1 MRPSIRM
8 IEFLK
13 SLVQIKSISPN
24 DNGCLNLIE
33 KELENLNFQCKRINY
48 MNVEN
53 LYATIGNSGKLFCFL
68 GHTDVV
74 PSGPEDKWKYPPFSA
89 TIEDDILYGRGV
101 ADMKA
106 PVAAFIEATKEFL
119 NSNDEP
125 NFRLAMLLTSNEEG
139 TSKDGFI
146 DKIIDKM
153 IKDNEIIDF
162 CLVGEPTSSEK
173 VADCVRIGR
182 RGSLGGYL
190 KIYGKQGHIA
200 YPEKVVN
207 PILLSGD
214 LISKLNNKIWDNGN
228 ISFDPTSFQI
238 SNINSGTGAHNV
250 VPGELELV
258 FNFRFSPESSEESL
272 KHDFESILNDLN
284 LNFDLKWDLNGN
296 PYYTKENFFKDIVS
310 NSIQEVTGYKPE
322 FNAKGGTSD
331 GRFVAKM
338 NSEIIELG
346 PVNKSIHQI
355 DEHVKISELWTLKD
369 IYKKI
374 LFNLNQVL

>member
-1 MRPSIRM
+1 M
-8 IEFLK
+8 IEL
-13 SLVQIKSISPN
+13 LQNLIQIKSISPK
-24 DNGCLNLIE
+24 DNGCFDLIE
-33 KELENLNFQCKRINY
+33 KELQSLNFKLERINY
-48 MNVEN
+48 QNIEN
-53 LYATIGNSGKLFCFL
+53 LYATIGTSGKLFCFL

-74 PSGPEDKWKYPPFSA
+74 PSGPENKWKYPPFSA
-89 TIEDDILYGRGV
+89 TIDGDLLYGRGT

-106 PVAAFIEATKEFL
+106 PVAAFIESVKEFL
-119 NSNDEP
+119 NSEEKL
-125 NFRLAMLLTSNEEG
+125 NFRLAILLTSNEEG

-153 IKDNEIIDF
+153 IQDNEIIDF

-173 VADCVRIGR
+173 VADCVRVGR
-182 RGSLGGYL
+182 RGSLGGHL

-200 YPEKVVN
+200 YPEKVLN

-214 LISKLNNKIWDNGN
+214 LISELNKKIWDSGN

-238 SNINSGTGAHNV
+238 SNINAGTGAHNV
-250 VPGELELV
+250 VPGELELT
-258 FNFRFSPESSEESL
+258 FNFRFSPESSEKSL
-272 KHDFESILNDLN
+272 KSDFESILNKLKLNYDL
-284 LNFDLKWDLNGN
+284 DWDLNGN
-296 PYYTKENFFKDIVS
+296 PYYTEGKFFKDIVS
-310 NSIQEVTGYKPE
+310 NSIKEVTGYIPE
-322 FNAKGGTSD
+322 LNAKGGTSD

-355 DEHVKISELWTLKD
+355 DEHIKISELWTLKD

-374 LFNLNQVL
+374 LFNLNQAL

>member
-1 MRPSIRM
+1 M
-8 IEFLK
+8 IELLQN
-13 SLVQIKSISPN
+13 LVQIKSISPK
-24 DNGCLNLIE
+24 DMGCFDLIE
-33 KELENLNFQCKRINY
+33 KELQDLNFKIERINY
-48 MNVEN
+48 QNVEN
-53 LYATIGNSGKLFCFL
+53 LYATIGTSGKLFCFL

-74 PSGPEDKWKYPPFSA
+74 PTGPEDKWKYPPFSA
-89 TIEDDILYGRGV
+89 TIEGDLLYGRGT

-106 PVAAFIEATKEFL
+106 PVAAFVESAKEFL
-119 NSNDEP
+119 NSTEEL
-125 NFRLAMLLTSNEEG
+125 NFRLAILLTSNEEG

-153 IKDNEIIDF
+153 IQDNEIIDF

-173 VADCVRIGR
+173 VADCVRVGR
-182 RGSLGGYL
+182 RGSLGGNL

-200 YPEKVVN
+200 YPEKVKN

-214 LISKLNNKIWDNGN
+214 LISELNNKIWDNGN
-228 ISFDPTSFQI
+228 TSFDPTSFQI
-238 SNINSGTGAHNV
+238 SNIKSGTGAHNV
-250 VPGELELV
+250 VPGELELT

-272 KHDFESILNDLN
+272 KDDFESILNDLN
-284 LNFDLKWDLNGN
+284 LNCDLNWDLNGS
-296 PYYTKENFFKDIVS
+296 PYYTEENFFKDIVS
-310 NSIQEVTGYKPE
+310 NSIKEITGYTPE
-322 FNAKGGTSD
+322 LNAKGGTSD

-374 LFNLNQVL
+374 LSNLNQAL

>member
-1 MRPSIRM
+1 M
-8 IEFLK
+8 IELLQN
-13 SLVQIKSISPN
+13 LVQIKSISPK
-24 DNGCLNLIE
+24 DMGCFDLIE
-33 KELENLNFQCKRINY
+33 KELQDLNFKIERINY
-48 MNVEN
+48 QNVEN
-53 LYATIGNSGKLFCFL
+53 LYATIGTSGKLFCFL

-74 PSGPEDKWKYPPFSA
+74 PTGPEDKWKYPPFSA
-89 TIEDDILYGRGV
+89 TIEGDLLYGRGT

-106 PVAAFIEATKEFL
+106 PVAAFVESAKEFL
-119 NSNDEP
+119 NSTEEL
-125 NFRLAMLLTSNEEG
+125 NFRLAILLTSNEEG

-153 IKDNEIIDF
+153 IQDNEIIDF

-173 VADCVRIGR
+173 VADCVRVGR
-182 RGSLGGYL
+182 RGSLGGNL

-200 YPEKVVN
+200 YPEKVIN

-214 LISKLNNKIWDNGN
+214 LISELNNKIWDNGN
-228 ISFDPTSFQI
+228 TSFDPTSFQI
-238 SNINSGTGAHNV
+238 SNIKSGTGAHNV
-250 VPGELELV
+250 VPGELELT

-272 KHDFESILNDLN
+272 KNDFESILNDLN
-284 LNFDLKWDLNGN
+284 LNWDLNWDLNGN
-296 PYYTKENFFKDIVS
+296 PYYTEENFFKDIVS
-310 NSIQEVTGYKPE
+310 NSIKEITGYTPE
-322 FNAKGGTSD
+322 LNAKGGTSD

-355 DEHVKISELWTLKD
+355 DEHVKISELWALKD

-374 LFNLNQVL
+374 LSNLNQAL

>member
-1 MRPSIRM
+1 M
-8 IEFLK
+8 IEL
-13 SLVQIKSISPN
+13 LQNLIQIKSISPK
-24 DNGCLNLIE
+24 DNGCFELIE
-33 KELENLNFQCKRINY
+33 NELQSLNFQLERINY
-48 MNVEN
+48 QNIEN
-53 LYATIGNSGKLFCFL
+53 LYATIGTSGKLFCFL

-89 TIEDDILYGRGV
+89 TIDGDLLYGRGT

-106 PVAAFIEATKEFL
+106 PVAAFIESVKEFL
-119 NSNDEP
+119 NSEEKL
-125 NFRLAMLLTSNEEG
+125 NFRLAILLTSNEEG

-153 IKDNEIIDF
+153 IQDNEIIDF

-173 VADCVRIGR
+173 VADCVRVGR
-182 RGSLGGYL
+182 RGSLGGHL

-200 YPEKVVN
+200 YPDKVVN

-214 LISKLNNKIWDNGN
+214 LISELNKKIWDSGN

-238 SNINSGTGAHNV
+238 SNISAGTGAHNV
-250 VPGELELV
+250 VPGELELT
-258 FNFRFSPESSEESL
+258 FNFRFSPESSEKSL
-272 KHDFESILNDLN
+272 KSDFESILNKLKLNYDL
-284 LNFDLKWDLNGN
+284 DWDLNGN
-296 PYYTKENFFKDIVS
+296 PYYTEGKFFKDIVS
-310 NSIQEVTGYKPE
+310 SSIKEVTGYIPE
-322 FNAKGGTSD
+322 LNAKGGTSD

-355 DEHVKISELWTLKD
+355 DEHIKISELWTLKD

-374 LFNLNQVL
+374 LFNLNQAL

>member
-1 MRPSIRM
+1 M
-8 IEFLK
+8 IELLQN
-13 SLVQIKSISPN
+13 LVQIKSISPK
-24 DNGCLNLIE
+24 DMGCFDLIE
-33 KELENLNFQCKRINY
+33 KELQDLNFKIERINY
-48 MNVEN
+48 QNVEN
-53 LYATIGNSGKLFCFL
+53 LYATIGTSGKLFCFL

-74 PSGPEDKWKYPPFSA
+74 PTGPEDKWKYPPFSA
-89 TIEDDILYGRGV
+89 TIEGDLLYGRGT

-106 PVAAFIEATKEFL
+106 PVAAFVESAKEFL
-119 NSNDEP
+119 NSTEEL
-125 NFRLAMLLTSNEEG
+125 NFRLAILLTSNEEG

-153 IKDNEIIDF
+153 IQDNEIIDF

-173 VADCVRIGR
+173 VADCVRVGR
-182 RGSLGGYL
+182 RGSLGGNL

-200 YPEKVVN
+200 YPEKVIN

-214 LISKLNNKIWDNGN
+214 LISELNNKIWDNGN
-228 ISFDPTSFQI
+228 TSFDPTSFQI
-238 SNINSGTGAHNV
+238 SNIKSGTGAHNV
-250 VPGELELV
+250 VPGELELT

-272 KHDFESILNDLN
+272 KDDFESILNDLN
-284 LNFDLKWDLNGN
+284 LNWDLDWDLNGN
-296 PYYTKENFFKDIVS
+296 PYYTEDDFFKDIVS
-310 NSIQEVTGYKPE
+310 NSIKEITGYTPE
-322 FNAKGGTSD
+322 LNAKGGTSD

-355 DEHVKISELWTLKD
+355 DEHVKISELRTLKD

-374 LFNLNQVL
+374 LFNLNQAL

>member
-1 MRPSIRM
+1 M
-8 IEFLK
+8 IEL
-13 SLVQIKSISPN
+13 LQNLIQIKSISPK
-24 DNGCLNLIE
+24 DNGCFDLIE
-33 KELENLNFQCKRINY
+33 KELQSLNFKLERINY
-48 MNVEN
+48 QNIEN
-53 LYATIGNSGKLFCFL
+53 LYATIGTSGKLFCFL

-89 TIEDDILYGRGV
+89 TIDGDLLYGRGT

-106 PVAAFIEATKEFL
+106 PVAAFIESVKEFL
-119 NSNDEP
+119 NSEEKL
-125 NFRLAMLLTSNEEG
+125 NFRLAILLTSNEEG

-153 IKDNEIIDF
+153 IQDNEIIDF
-162 CLVGEPTSSEK
+162 CLVGEPTSNEK
-173 VADCVRIGR
+173 VADCVRVGR
-182 RGSLGGYL
+182 RGSLGGHL

-200 YPEKVVN
+200 YPEKVLN

-214 LISKLNNKIWDNGN
+214 LISELNKKIWDSGN

-238 SNINSGTGAHNV
+238 SNINAGTGAHNV
-250 VPGELELV
+250 VPGELELT
-258 FNFRFSPESSEESL
+258 FNFRFSPESSEKSL
-272 KHDFESILNDLN
+272 KSDFESILNKLKLNYDL
-284 LNFDLKWDLNGN
+284 DWDLNGN
-296 PYYTKENFFKDIVS
+296 PYYTKGKFFKDIVS
-310 NSIQEVTGYKPE
+310 NSIKEVTGYIPE
-322 FNAKGGTSD
+322 LNAKGGTSD

-355 DEHVKISELWTLKD
+355 DEHIKISELWTLKD

-374 LFNLNQVL
+374 LFNLNQAL

>member
-1 MRPSIRM
+1 M
-8 IEFLK
+8 IEL
-13 SLVQIKSISPN
+13 LQNLIQIKSISPK
-24 DNGCLNLIE
+24 DNGCFDLIE
-33 KELENLNFQCKRINY
+33 KELQSLNFKLERINY
-48 MNVEN
+48 QNIEN
-53 LYATIGNSGKLFCFL
+53 LYATIGTSGKLFCFL

-89 TIEDDILYGRGV
+89 TIDGDLLYGRGT

-106 PVAAFIEATKEFL
+106 PVAAFIESVKEFL
-119 NSNDEP
+119 NSEEKL
-125 NFRLAMLLTSNEEG
+125 NFRLAILLTSNEEG

-153 IKDNEIIDF
+153 IQDNEIIDF

-173 VADCVRIGR
+173 VADCVRVGR
-182 RGSLGGYL
+182 RGSLGGHL

-200 YPEKVVN
+200 YPDKVVN

-214 LISKLNNKIWDNGN
+214 LISELNKKIWDSGN

-238 SNINSGTGAHNV
+238 SNISAGTGAHNV
-250 VPGELELV
+250 VPGELELT
-258 FNFRFSPESSEESL
+258 FNFRFSPESSEKSL
-272 KHDFESILNDLN
+272 KSDFESILNKLKLNYDL
-284 LNFDLKWDLNGN
+284 DWDLNGN
-296 PYYTKENFFKDIVS
+296 PYYTEGKFFKDIVS
-310 NSIQEVTGYKPE
+310 NSIKEVTGYIPE
-322 FNAKGGTSD
+322 LNAKGGTSD

-355 DEHVKISELWTLKD
+355 DEHIKISELWTLKD

-374 LFNLNQVL
+374 LLNLNQAL